1 MTRHTTFSFTLVPSA
16 EQEQVLRRHVG
27 AARFAF
33 NQCLRLVVSAL
44 SQTRPAAQEQKS
56 QNPATQNRV
65 PWSGFDLINAF
76 NAWKRSEAAGMSE
89 AEPGLVWRAEVCQQV
104 FEEAAVDL
112 GRALEAFSAGRK
124 GERQGKPARFPKF
137 KCKAT
142 ARQAFRLRNK
152 GSGKGAAIRIGEGD
166 AARTVRLPKLG
177 SLPVRESTR
186 QLRRMLM
193 KDRAKILYATVS
205 TRAGGRW
212 RVSLNVQALPLHLGR
227 RRPRGEA
234 TSPVGIDRG
243 LRTFAVVAD
252 ADGREL
258 ERIDSPRPLGRLL
271 PKLRQQSR
279 ALSRKQKGSRNRF
292 RARQRLS
299 RMHGRI
305 GNIRHD
311 FLHRHSSRLAQ
322 THGHLVLEQL
332 SISGL
337 IRTRLA
343 RSIADSAWALF
354 GTLLAY
360 KAAWYGAELTLADRF
375 YPSTRRC
382 ARCGTVGEALSL
394 SERTFRCSSCGHEAD
409 RDTNAAA
416 CLAQYPR
423 GVTHPEG
430 LRPAPGLTSPRSTRR
445 RKTSVERRALA
456 HAPCGACV
464 KLSSVKQKGL
474 RSNAREG
481 RCWQKL
487 STRCRVHNVPR
498 QRDSNVSPPGV

>member
-1 MTRHTTFSFTLVPSA
+1 MTRHTTFSFTLVPSP

-44 SQTRPAAQEQKS
+44 GQKRPAEPS
-56 QNPATQNRV
+56 QDATPQNKV

-76 NAWKRSEAAGMSE
+76 NAWKRSEDAGMSE

-124 GERQGKPARFPKF
+124 GERQGKSPRFPKF

-152 GSGKGAAIRIGEGD
+152 GSGKGAAIRIGDGD

-177 SLPVRESTR
+177 SLRVRESTR
-186 QLRRMLM
+186 HLRRMLR

-212 RVSLNVQALPLHLGR
+212 RVSLNVQASPLHLER
-227 RRPRGEA
+227 RPPRGETPA
-234 TSPVGIDRG
+234 PIGIDRG
-243 LRTFAVVAD
+243 LRTFAVVAG

-299 RMHGRI
+299 QMHGRI

-423 GVTHPEG
+423 GVYSPQGPASGAWPHVAAKHAETQNVCGEESAG
-430 LRPAPGLTSPRSTRR
+430 ARPVWSVRETVLCEAER
-445 RKTSVERRALA
+445 TSVQRPRRAVLA
-456 HAPCGACV
+456 EIV
-464 KLSSVKQKGL
+464 NTL
-474 RSNAREG
+474 
-481 RCWQKL
+481 
-487 STRCRVHNVPR
+487 
-498 QRDSNVSPPGV
+498 